1 MIIAT
6 TKVFALVLIMLQPQP
21 SGLPTSD
28 IVVIDRLSE
37 EDCMVQ
43 LRGRNTE
50 DTLGIWACT
59 LDYDF

>member
-1 MIIAT
+1 MVITT

-21 SGLPTSD
+21 SGLPKSD

-37 EDCMVQ
+37 EDCMLQ
-43 LRGRNTE
+43 LHNRDTE
-50 DTLGIWACT
+50 DTIGLWACT